1 MKLLTRIGNTYLAV
15 MKKTLV
21 MIFFTAIV
29 SLPAAAAQTIRV
41 WAAAQEEIY
50 AGEPFQYQI
59 VIEGY
64 REPANIDLSP
74 LEKWSPQSLTGQD
87 YSSTSVSI
95 INNKQT
101 VHEEIK
107 YVMPYRLIA
116 EEAGQITLP
125 PVKVEIKGQIYT
137 TNPIVTNILKPNT
150 TDKLILDVKYSQ
162 TDCYVGQPI
171 TMTVTWYFGSSVSDY
186 YFNIPVLADSDNFF
200 IEDAETMPGGGEM
213 VQINLAG
220 QPIIARKKQE
230 QFEGSNYVAVTF
242 SKILIPRR
250 AGVIEIAAPSITC
263 SLEVQSQQSRRRSFF
278 DSPFFGSSSEY
289 KRFSS
294 KGKGTSLNV
303 KPLPQQGR
311 PEDFN
316 GLVGRYTI
324 STSAEPTEVNV
335 GDPITFTIDIAGK
348 LLKRIEMPDLQ
359 AIPQIAENFKIA
371 TDQSTPTTSGG
382 TKTFT
387 QTIRAKNDKV
397 KEIPAIPFSFFDVDK
412 GRYVTEYSKAIPL
425 EVAPTRIVTAQQAQG
440 WDIKKQTSEIEAV
453 QRGIAANIYEQSR
466 LLTNTAFSPTI
477 ALAQPGY
484 ILLWVGPLAM
494 FIILA
499 VGRLALQDSPARQR
513 ARRRAA
519 APRRAITKLHRL
531 DSQSR
536 SVQEETAD
544 ILRQY
549 IGDRFDKTAQSLTS
563 RDCREILKENCK
575 DKEPTEQFCRI
586 LEQCEHSQYAGAQTD
601 NAPINPR
608 EIPKLIKALEKNLK

>member
-1 MKLLTRIGNTYLAV
+1 MKLLTKIGNVYLVV
-15 MKKTLV
+15 MKKTLII
-21 MIFFTAIV
+21 IFLMAIV
-29 SLPAAAAQTIRV
+29 SLPAAAQTIRV
-41 WAAAQEEIY
+41 WAAAQKEIY

-59 VIEGY
+59 VIEGH
-64 REPANIDLSP
+64 REPGNIDLSP
-74 LEKWSPQSLTGQD
+74 LEKWSPQSLPGQD
-87 YSSTSVSI
+87 YSSTSVNI
-95 INNKQT
+95 INNKKT
-101 VHEEIK
+101 VYEEIK
-107 YVMPYRLIA
+107 YVMTYQLVA
-116 EEAGQITLP
+116 NEAGQITLP

-150 TDKLILDVKYSQ
+150 TDKLVLDVEYSQ

-213 VQINLAG
+213 VQIDLAVRRLF
-220 QPIIARKKQE
+220 ARKKQE
-230 QFEGSNYVAVTF
+230 QFEGGNYAAVTF
-242 SKILIPRR
+242 SKILIPRQ

-263 SLEVQSQQSRRRSFF
+263 NLQVQSRQSRSRSFF

-294 KGKGTSLNV
+294 KGKGASLNV
-303 KPLPQQGR
+303 KPLPQQDR

-316 GLVGRYTI
+316 GLVGHYTI
-324 STSAEPTEVNV
+324 STSAEPMEVNV
-335 GDPITFTIDIAGK
+335 GDPVTFTIDIGGK

-359 AIPQIAENFKIA
+359 AIPEIAENFKIA

-425 EVAPTRIVTAQQAQG
+425 EVAPTRIVTAQQAEG

-453 QRGIAANIYEQSR
+453 RLGIAANIYEQSK

-477 ALAQPGY
+477 ALAQTGY
-484 ILLWVGPLAM
+484 LLLWVGPLAM

-499 VGRLALQDSPARQR
+499 VGRLTLQDSPARQR
-513 ARRRAA
+513 ARRRGAA
-519 APRRAITKLHRL
+519 ASRAITKLHRL

-549 IGDRFDKTAQSLTS
+549 VGDRFDKTAQSLTS

-601 NAPINPR
+601 STPINAR
-608 EIPKLIKALEKNLK
+608 EIGKLIKALEKNLK